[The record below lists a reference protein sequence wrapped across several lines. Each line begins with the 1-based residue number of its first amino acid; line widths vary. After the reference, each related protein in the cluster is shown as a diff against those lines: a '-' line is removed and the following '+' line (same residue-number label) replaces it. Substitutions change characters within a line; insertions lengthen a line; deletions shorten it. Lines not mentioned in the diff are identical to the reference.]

1 MGRYAIAIILACFYI
16 NPSAVIA
23 SEAGKS
29 PGTVRLMGT
38 FAPKTGVWSEYALF
52 DNSTGKRTV
61 MRMSIVGVEN
71 NSYWYETIIK
81 EGEGIKVVK
90 MMITGDPIDPENIK
104 RFIVKSDTE
113 PAREMDKDTVQEVRM
128 LAGRTFEQQ
137 IGLPAGTDVNMKNI
151 ETGAGV
157 ATVPAG
163 TFDVSLHKIVDTTGT
178 VYAEYK
184 YSEDVRPFGIVT
196 SESENTTMV
205 LIGNGDGA
213 KSLIVE
219 EPVMMQRQ
227 SVGPEKTLEEKKADG
242 RPQQSLGLEPGS
254 IIRKIPGM
262 GTGYEPKQ

>member
-1 MGRYAIAIILACFYI
+1 MGRYAIAIILAYLFI

-29 PGTVRLMGT
+29 PRTVRIMGT

-71 NSYWYETIIK
+71 DSYWYETIIK

-90 MMITGDPIDPENIK
+90 MLITGDPVDPENIK
-104 RFIVKSDTE
+104 RLIVKSDTE
-113 PAREMDKDTVQEVRM
+113 PAREMDKDSVQEVRM

-137 IGLPAGTDVNMKNI
+137 IGLPAGADVNMKDI

-227 SVGPEKTLEEKKADG
+227 SVGPEKTLEEKKAGG

-254 IIRKIPGM
+254 IIRTIPGM